1 MAVPFNERPLCTI
14 NDGREAAGD
23 LGLTKFYELL
33 DINGG
38 PIESVMIGRRRYVKV
53 PSLLRFCERGFDPRP
68 SKPPPR
74 GDDRRAA

>member
-1 MAVPFNERPLCTI
+1 MAVPFNQRPLCSI
-14 NDGREAAGD
+14 DDGREAAGH

-53 PSLLRFCERGFDPRP
+53 PSLLKFCETGFDARP
-68 SKPPPR
+68 TKPPRR
-74 GDDRRAA
+74 GEASA